1 MWDTRISSFALKASM
16 EEQLNT
22 WGSSVCLLLSHPCSC
37 HILESPEMFLS
48 NTFLLSL
55 YCENMEVV
63 KTPVKASVFFF
74 FSIVNSELQVCL
86 LWQEECC
93 LFLKM
98 WWWLQCIPQVAAV
111 FWCEHFHMSQ
121 PMSKSAS
128 ETSAKM
134 VSFSSSLLLSLLVLS
149 HVLYFLPCLS
159 PVCWKDSLPSCALTV
174 ISHVQSG
181 PFIHQGGS
189 RHNRHSTAAVRSAD
203 I

>member
-1 MWDTRISSFALKASM
+1 M

-22 WGSSVCLLLSHPCSC
+22 QGSSVCLLLSHPCSC

-63 KTPVKASVFFF
+63 KTPVKVSVFFF
-74 FSIVNSELQVCL
+74 FLYCQLRTSSLPSVTGRMLSLPRNVMVTSVHT
-86 LWQEECC
+86 
-93 LFLKM
+93 
-98 WWWLQCIPQVAAV
+98 IPQVAAV

-149 HVLYFLPCLS
+149 RVLYFLPCLS
-159 PVCWKDSLPSCALTV
+159 PV
-174 ISHVQSG
+174 
-181 PFIHQGGS
+181 
-189 RHNRHSTAAVRSAD
+189 
-203 I
+203 